1 MKNPNNTN
9 QNPITDYLLNS
20 IGEAIITINLEGR
33 IISFKEIAIKELGIQ
48 ESDIVGKKLHEI
60 FPKNEADIYA
70 ERIQATIGTNDSL
83 KFEDKLILPTATKWF
98 LSFYSCIRKLSGKV
112 EGVQIISIDI
122 TECKEAQNY
131 STLLSNA
138 VLELIQFQTP
148 KEVFVYAVNKL
159 YDLFNE
165 SMIITGVQYD
175 NPNNKWKMHEVK
187 GLNSFLDN
195 GLKKI
200 GIDLRN
206 MEGEINT
213 RYLPDVEKGSLVEF
227 EFDLETLTNGKI
239 SGKLNRAVKKLVPI
253 KKLLVIPVKR
263 EKIIFGT
270 ITLVIT
276 KSNIGIEKKLNETF
290 AAQIAVFIEKLLI
303 ESELRDNEKRL
314 KTAEKIAHI
323 GNYEIDIKT
332 GKAIWSEET
341 FRIFGLDYVKGKELT
356 HDEYGKLL
364 YPDDNQKVFEHFEEC
379 KKEVKTFNLIY
390 RIIRSDKEIRF
401 VHSIGEL
408 ELNERGLPVKMFG
421 TFQDITEQLLSQQK
435 LRESEE
441 RFDLAMKAANDGVF
455 DWNLISNEIYYS
467 PKWKGILGYEDHELP
482 NDFSIWESLTEP
494 KDVERS
500 WEMQQELLS
509 KKRDRYVIEFK
520 MKHKDGHW
528 VDILS
533 RAEAVF
539 DENGKAIR
547 IVGTHQDITN
557 QKRVEAELLQAKQKA
572 EESDRLKSAFLANMS
587 HEIRTP
593 MNGILGFTNLLQKPG
608 LEDTKQQSF
617 INIIQKSGDRMLK
630 TVNDIIE
637 ISKIETGQV
646 SVTIKV
652 VNVLK
657 QLDFMYSFFKPE
669 VEMKGMDL
677 VLNNNLPA
685 NESLVMTDEL
695 KLNSILTNLIKN
707 AIKYSNKGTIVIGC
721 ERMADHLK
729 FSVKDM
735 GIGIPENRL
744 EAIFDRFVQS
754 DIESSQS
761 IEGSGLGLAIVKS
774 YVEMLGGNIWVE
786 SEAEKGSTFH
796 FTIAYD
802 PVKSEE
808 IEVKHE
814 INEIKSKLDKEVLVL
829 VAEDDEVSFL
839 LIESLLSQEKFKI
852 VQANNGQQVITML
865 KNTPGIDIILHYCP
879 TNIK

>member
-1 MKNPNNTN
+1 
-9 QNPITDYLLNS
+9 
-20 IGEAIITINLEGR
+20 
-33 IISFKEIAIKELGIQ
+33 
-48 ESDIVGKKLHEI
+48 
-60 FPKNEADIYA
+60 
-70 ERIQATIGTNDSL
+70 
-83 KFEDKLILPTATKWF
+83 
-98 LSFYSCIRKLSGKV
+98 
-112 EGVQIISIDI
+112 
-122 TECKEAQNY
+122 
-131 STLLSNA
+131 
-138 VLELIQFQTP
+138 
-148 KEVFVYAVNKL
+148 
-159 YDLFNE
+159 
-165 SMIITGVQYD
+165 
-175 NPNNKWKMHEVK
+175 
-187 GLNSFLDN
+187 
-195 GLKKI
+195 
-200 GIDLRN
+200 
-206 MEGEINT
+206 
-213 RYLPDVEKGSLVEF
+213 
-227 EFDLETLTNGKI
+227 
-239 SGKLNRAVKKLVPI
+239 
-253 KKLLVIPVKR
+253 
-263 EKIIFGT
+263 
-270 ITLVIT
+270 
-276 KSNIGIEKKLNETF
+276 
-290 AAQIAVFIEKLLI
+290 
-303 ESELRDNEKRL
+303 
-314 KTAEKIAHI
+314 
-323 GNYEIDIKT
+323 
-332 GKAIWSEET
+332 
-341 FRIFGLDYVKGKELT
+341 
-356 HDEYGKLL
+356 
-364 YPDDNQKVFEHFEEC
+364 
-379 KKEVKTFNLIY
+379 
-390 RIIRSDKEIRF
+390 
-401 VHSIGEL
+401 
-408 ELNERGLPVKMFG
+408 MFG